1 VLFRLELDDD
11 QHLQSTALAV
21 YTFGQWIDLA
31 SLVAPLVQNIDLAKL
46 AEGDL
51 TSVLTDVL
59 KSFDFSNSSM
69 DNSPLLQ
76 AVIGSLFAPKQF
88 ISQLLF
94 TIQRGAVNE
103 IPATGLENVGTLDKE
118 SFPLLE
124 LLNDQEKLRQ
134 LTGQTATSGEDY
146 GDSDLYAQAELEA
159 AAALIREQFESFE
172 GCELHSLRY
181 AGDVCNSTGNLQWL
195 NSLAEGKNYTQ
206 VAEFLSDFHS
216 PVEGGGAWEADTEYT
231 DWQWWLA
238 REDGGDWQL
247 LTWGY

>member
-1 VLFRLELDDD
+1 MLFRLELDDD

-51 TSVLTDVL
+51 ASVLTDAF
-59 KSFDFSNSSM
+59 KSFDFSNASM
-69 DNSPLLQ
+69 ESSPLLQ
-76 AVIGSLFAPKQF
+76 AVLGSLFAPKQF

-103 IPATGLENVGTLDKE
+103 IPGTGLENVGTLDKE

-134 LTGQTATSGEDY
+134 LTGQTAASGEDY
-146 GDSDLYAQAELEA
+146 GDPRSSNSSAISIRPWKVA
-159 AAALIREQFESFE
+159 AHGRRTRSIRIGS
-172 GCELHSLRY
+172 
-181 AGDVCNSTGNLQWL
+181 
-195 NSLAEGKNYTQ
+195 
-206 VAEFLSDFHS
+206 
-216 PVEGGGAWEADTEYT
+216 GG
-231 DWQWWLA
+231 WLA
-238 REDGGDWQL
+238 RMVATGSC
-247 LTWGY
+247 